1 MTLYHNPVLLT
12 DSIEKLV
19 TQQNGIYVDVTFGG
33 GGHSIKIL
41 EKLNDD
47 GRLLAFD
54 QDSDSAN
61 NIIEDSRFQ
70 FIPHNFRHLKKFL
83 QYYQAYPVNGILA
96 DLGVS
101 SHQFDTPQ
109 RGFSYRFEGSLDM
122 RMNKNKGLS
131 AQDIINGYSE
141 ERLSNLLFKYGEL
154 INARRIAA
162 QIVKARN
169 VKEITTTTQ
178 LVNSLIPL
186 LPQGKENKPLSQIF
200 QALRIE
206 VNQEME
212 VLEEF
217 LSQTLDALKPGG
229 RLVVISYH
237 SLEDRLVKSFMKA
250 GNFTGIVDKDFF
262 GNPLTPFKL
271 ITRKAIIPSDEEI
284 ALNPRARSAKL
295 RIAER
300 NEFQTVK

>member
-1 MTLYHNPVLLT
+1 M
-12 DSIEKLV
+12 
-19 TQQNGIYVDVTFGG
+19 
-33 GGHSIKIL
+33 
-41 EKLNDD
+41 
-47 GRLLAFD
+47 
-54 QDSDSAN
+54 
-61 NIIEDSRFQ
+61 
-70 FIPHNFRHLKKFL
+70 
-83 QYYQAYPVNGILA
+83 A

-109 RGFSYRFEGSLDM
+109 RGFSYRFDGNLDM
-122 RMNKNKGLS
+122 RMNKNKGIS
-131 AQDIINGYSE
+131 AQDIINDYSE

-162 QIVKARN
+162 QIVKARST
-169 VKEITTTTQ
+169 KEITTTSQ
-178 LVNSLIPL
+178 LVKSLISL

-206 VNQEME
+206 VNQEMK

-217 LSQTLDALKPGG
+217 LSQTIDALKPGG

-237 SLEDRLVKSFMKA
+237 SLEDRLVKNFMKA

-262 GNPLTPFKL
+262 GIPLTPFKL
-271 ITRKAIIPSDEEI
+271 ITRKAIIPSEEEI
-284 ALNPRARSAKL
+284 AHNPRARSAKL

-300 NEFQTVK
+300 NEFQTFK

>member
-12 DSIEKLV
+12 DSTEKLV

-41 EKLNDD
+41 ERLNEE

-54 QDSDSAN
+54 QDPDSAN

-70 FIPHNFRHLKKFL
+70 FIPYNFRHLKKFL
-83 QYYQAYPVNGILA
+83 QYYQAYPVSGILA

-109 RGFSYRFEGSLDM
+109 RGFSYRFDGNLDM
-122 RMNKNKGLS
+122 RMNKNKGIS
-131 AQDIINGYSE
+131 ARDIINGYSE

-169 VKEITTTTQ
+169 TKEITTTSQ
-178 LVNSLIPL
+178 LADSLISL

-212 VLEEF
+212 VLEDF
-217 LSQTLDALKPGG
+217 LSQTIDALKPGG

-237 SLEDRLVKSFMKA
+237 SLEDRLVKNFMKA

-284 ALNPRARSAKL
+284 TLNPRARSAKL

>member
-12 DSIEKLV
+12 DSIEGLV

-33 GGHSIKIL
+33 GGHSVKIL
-41 EKLNDD
+41 EKLNDE

-54 QDSDSAN
+54 QDADSTN
-61 NIIEDSRFQ
+61 NIIEDTRFQ

-122 RMNKNKGLS
+122 RMNKNKGMS
-131 AQDIINGYSE
+131 AQDIINSYSE

-237 SLEDRLVKSFMKA
+237 SLEDRLVKNFMKA
-250 GNFTGIVDKDFF
+250 GNFTGIVNKDFF

-271 ITRKAIIPSDEEI
+271 ITRKAIIPSEEEI
-284 ALNPRARSAKL
+284 TLNPRARSAKL

-300 NEFQTVK
+300 NEFQIVK

>member
-12 DSIEKLV
+12 DSIEGLV

-54 QDSDSAN
+54 QDADSTN
-61 NIIEDSRFQ
+61 NIIEDTRFQ

-122 RMNKNKGLS
+122 RMNKNKGMS
-131 AQDIINGYSE
+131 AQDIINSYSE

-237 SLEDRLVKSFMKA
+237 SLEDRLVKNFMKA
-250 GNFTGIVDKDFF
+250 GNFTGIVNKDFF

-271 ITRKAIIPSDEEI
+271 ITRKAIIPSEEEI
-284 ALNPRARSAKL
+284 TLNPRARSAKL

-300 NEFQTVK
+300 NEFQIVK